1 MQFEQAQQTAERLG
15 VTVRAIQKWAKEG
28 RIPGAKKVGR
38 EWMIPVGLVKPVDKL
53 QISNTTDKKI
63 RMAMP
68 LLNSSF
74 PVGKC
79 REYIDCIPDEDDR
92 KIALGEYYYFSGQAE
107 LAAKTVEEYLDSEDE
122 SLRYS
127 AALICSFANLSRGH
141 IHLTRF
147 ALGKLKEDML
157 KGLRSEAAVELHAI
171 GIFTATTAAVLLHAP
186 IPDIPPLEK
195 YIKYLPGGLKLFA
208 CYVLAHKAYLEKNY
222 EGCLAMAE
230 MGIDLC
236 PASYPIPEIYCRC
249 AMVMALA
256 NLKRMDEAKKQMA
269 ELWNLAQ
276 PDGLIEMLGEHHGL
290 MQGMIEIF
298 FKNDYPQEYKRI
310 IEIVYAFSAGWRK
323 VHNPDTNHD
332 VADNLSTMEFTIAML
347 YSRGWKAKEIALHMD
362 MSERS
367 INTHI
372 QCVYEKLQVKDKNSL
387 RQFMLT

>member
-1 MQFEQAQQTAERLG
+1 MHYEQAGPVAERLG

-38 EWMIPVGLVKPVDKL
+38 EWMIPVGLVKPGEKILTQD
-53 QISNTTDKKI
+53 SPKKK

-74 PVGKC
+74 PIGKC
-79 REYIDCIPDEDDR
+79 KEYIECIPDEDDR

-107 LAAKTVEEYLDSEDE
+107 LAAKTVEEYLDSRDE

-127 AALICSFANLSRGH
+127 SALLCAFSNLSRGH
-141 IHLTRF
+141 IHLARF
-147 ALGKLKEDML
+147 ALNKLKADMMKDL
-157 KGLRSEAAVELHAI
+157 QSDSDIELRAV
-171 GIFTATTAAVLLHAP
+171 GVFTATTASVLLHTP
-186 IPDIPPLEK
+186 VPDIPPLEK
-195 YIKYLPGGLKLFA
+195 YLKYLPAGLKLFA

-222 EGCLAMAE
+222 EGCLAIAE

-236 PASYPIPEIYCRC
+236 PNQYPIPEIYCRC
-249 AMVMALA
+249 VMVMGLA

-269 ELWNLAQ
+269 ELWSLVQ

-290 MQGMIEIF
+290 MHGMIEIF
-298 FKNDYPQEYKRI
+298 FKNDYPQDYKKI
-310 IEIVYAFSAGWRK
+310 IDITYAFSAGWRK

-347 YSRGWKAKEIALHMD
+347 YSRGWKAKEIAVHMD
-362 MSERS
+362 MSMSRVYDHIKS
-367 INTHI
+367 IFESLN
-372 QCVYEKLQVKDKNSL
+372 VKDKESL
-387 RQFMLT
+387 RQYMLK